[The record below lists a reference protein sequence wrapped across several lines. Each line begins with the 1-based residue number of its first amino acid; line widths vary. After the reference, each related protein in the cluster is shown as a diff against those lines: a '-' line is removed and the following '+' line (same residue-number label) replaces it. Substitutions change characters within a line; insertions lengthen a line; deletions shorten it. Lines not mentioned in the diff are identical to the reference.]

1 MKHIGK
7 IATAALT
14 SGALALAVA
23 PAAGAQVAGQ
33 KHTLS
38 LPPSCFPDTIVHN
51 GTGFL
56 LPESGDRVHL
66 SNINVV
72 DDQGTPTNRNDVDN
86 QVTWEVTFTIPE
98 DTEAGTYTFGI
109 YNPAEQSVTFSW
121 CPGPEATVVIE
132 EPDNGHDEKHDHAEN
147 HHHDENHHH
156 AEKHDHAENHHHA
169 EKHDHAENHHHDE
182 NHHHAEKHDHAEN
195 HHHAEKHDH
204 ADEVAATTDR
214 GIGANTGNNSVAVG
228 VAALA
233 LAGLIGSAA
242 FAARRFFA

>member
-169 EKHDHAENHHHDE
+169 EKHDHA
-182 NHHHAEKHDHAEN
+182 
-195 HHHAEKHDH
+195 
-204 ADEVAATTDR
+204 DEVAATTDR